1 MAAMK
6 IGWLLPALVLLAAGC
21 AGGAATGGE
30 DRREQVGRSLEA
42 FQQGFRAGTWFRVER
57 FFSPAYQEG
66 YAELRDRLEARFRAE
81 RITDLQFTLNRVLEQ
96 DGLVNA
102 QVRWRKTWV
111 DTAGKPGKAEG
122 VSEFIL
128 KPEGR
133 SFRILRIGGDA
144 LF

>member
-1 MAAMK
+1 MAAMR
-6 IGWLLPALVLLAAGC
+6 IGWILPALVLLAAGC
-21 AGGAATGGE
+21 AGGAATGGG

-42 FQQGFRAGTWFRVER
+42 FQQGLRAGTWSRVER

-66 YAELRDRLEARFRAE
+66 YGELRDRLEARFRAE

-111 DTAGKPGKAEG
+111 DAAGKPDKTEG

>member
-1 MAAMK
+1 MDPHAARQK
-6 IGWLLPALVLLAAGC
+6 YIQPGHVYGHGRHALS
-21 AGGAATGGE
+21 
-30 DRREQVGRSLEA
+30 RA
-42 FQQGFRAGTWFRVER
+42 F
-57 FFSPAYQEG
+57 
-66 YAELRDRLEARFRAE
+66 DRLDQFLAQVLPHE

-111 DTAGKPGKAEG
+111 DAAGKPGKAEG